1 MMEVGLVVKMKKILL
16 TLILGMFLISL
27 VSSTSIGTVKQNTA
41 IELTQTCSNCTYVNL
56 TKILYP
62 NNIHALL
69 GEFSMTK
76 NGTNFNYSFSD
87 TNNLGNYV
95 YSTCGDLNGIVTC
108 QSVSFEVTPSGR
120 SPPGSGEGF
129 VFFGSLTI
137 MFFFSILFLLVSNLF
152 KVEEET
158 RSDGN
163 GGNVILRKGHAGFRF
178 GFIGISLVF
187 AMISVLFVS
196 VSLSELFPGF
206 EKISGSY
213 YIFLY
218 VVLATLFL
226 IVLFVLIS
234 LIFQSLDH
242 WNIKTGRKDP

>member
-1 MMEVGLVVKMKKILL
+1 MVVKMKKLLL
-16 TLILGMFLISL
+16 TLMLGIFLISL
-27 VSSTSIGTVKQNTA
+27 ISSQDVSIEDVKQGNT
-41 IELTQTCSNCTYVNL
+41 IQLTQLCSNCTYVNL
-56 TKILYP
+56 TQVLYP
-62 NNIHALL
+62 NNTYVLL

-76 NGTNFNYSFSD
+76 NGTNFNHSFSD
-87 TNNLGNYV
+87 TNTLGNYV

-108 QSVSFEVTPSGR
+108 QSIDFKVTPSGR
-120 SPPGSGEGF
+120 GSPTSGEGL
-129 VFFGSLTI
+129 VYFGSLMI
-137 MFFFSILFLLVSNLF
+137 MFFFSILFLLVSNSF

-163 GGNVILRKGHAGFRF
+163 GAEVILKKGHAGFRF

-196 VSLSELFPGF
+196 VSLSELLPGF
-206 EKISGSY
+206 ERISASY

-226 IVLFVLIS
+226 IFILVLIS
-234 LIFQSLDH
+234 LIFQSIDH
-242 WNIKTGRKDP
+242 WNIKRGRKD